1 MGKLSA
7 NWKQWAKRLK
17 LKTYTLYLASRDPR
31 MPWYARLVVAFVVIY
46 AFSPLDLIPDFIPVL
61 GIVDDLIIL
70 PLGIALAVKLI
81 PPEVMADAQA
91 KAEAHIHEGKPVI
104 RA

>member
-1 MGKLSA
+1 MKPFA
-7 NWKQWAKRLK
+7 NWKQWARQLK

-31 MPWYARLVVAFVVIY
+31 LPWYARLIVASVVIY
-46 AFSPLDLIPDFIPVL
+46 AFSPLDLIPDFIPVIGFL
-61 GIVDDLIIL
+61 DELIVL

-91 KAEAHIHEGKPVI
+91 KAEALMQEGKPI
-104 RA
+104 MRSG